1 MHVFK
6 NTLNNKQAVKLRN
19 VFPSFTLSQSWQ
31 SFLLNEKSIA
41 AVMGFRSRAVSAKH
55 MYCVTIDQAMHKLT
69 RQTVQMTRFLRLR
82 F

>member
-19 VFPSFTLSQSWQ
+19 VFPSFTLAQSSQ

-41 AVMGFRSRAVSAKH
+41 AVMGFCSRAVSAKH
-55 MYCVTIDQAMHKLT
+55 HV
-69 RQTVQMTRFLRLR
+69 LRNN
-82 F
+82 